1 MNSSSNF
8 RINSS
13 LHTLFL
19 TGATGVLGG
28 RVLYELLRSTDA
40 TIHCLVRAENDEQA
54 KERLAHALQIYDV
67 EGESFADFNDRVKPV
82 IGDVSLPR
90 LGLDIRTYHKVL
102 TGLDCVVH
110 IAANV
115 NLVDTASS
123 LEPLLRPDWP
133 CSSRIVW
140 TSHRSIT

>member
-13 LHTLFL
+13 LHSLFL

-28 RVLYELLRSTDA
+28 PVLYELLRSTDA

-67 EGESFADFNDRVKPV
+67 EGEPFADFTDRVNPGV
-82 IGDVSLPR
+82 VHVSRPR
-90 LGLDIRTYHKVL
+90 LALDIRSAPN
-102 TGLDCVVH
+102 D
-110 IAANV
+110 
-115 NLVDTASS
+115 
-123 LEPLLRPDWP
+123 
-133 CSSRIVW
+133 
-140 TSHRSIT
+140 